1 VFACD
6 HYFDLTVCGTKASIN
21 VVVAKKRDIVTVKNR
36 GTVVDIARR
45 PWEWWRDE
53 NRTLLGLS
61 TWLCRRLKIAQVC
74 DCLTGMSRT
83 SAASPWT
90 STRAKWSPP
99 VPSPSRLLVRR
110 ARSAED
116 AWP

>member
-45 PWEWWRDE
+45 P
-53 NRTLLGLS
+53 
-61 TWLCRRLKIAQVC
+61 
-74 DCLTGMSRT
+74 
-83 SAASPWT
+83 
-90 STRAKWSPP
+90 
-99 VPSPSRLLVRR
+99 
-110 ARSAED
+110 
-116 AWP
+116 